1 MPDTSRPVCVLT
13 GDIVKST
20 SLAPAEFEAVMGALE
35 TVAGTVA
42 AWHAA
47 PAAVCYAR
55 FRGDGWQLLLAEPQW
70 ALRASL
76 FARAAIRRACDDGET
91 RLAAGIGIADRGATL
106 ASSTGM
112 AFELAGHG
120 LESLKTHQLW
130 MIDGGFSSAAERSL
144 AQGLFCVCDAFS
156 RDWTARQADIF
167 MRLAAPDAPTMAHVA
182 DALSVQ
188 PQTVQTHFARAGG
201 HALLDAVDAFE
212 RAHASA
218 EQGDVSG

>member
-20 SLAPAEFEAVMGALE
+20 ALATDQFEAVMGALE
-35 TVAGTVA
+35 VVASEIA
-42 AWHAA
+42 AWHAKPA
-47 PAAVCYAR
+47 PVRYER
-55 FRGDGWQLLLAEPQW
+55 FRGDGWQLLLTEPQW

-76 FARAAIRRACDDGET
+76 FARAAIRRVCDDGET

-106 ASSTGM
+106 ASSTGT

-130 MIDGGFSSAAERSL
+130 MIDGGFASGAERAL
-144 AQGLFCVCDAFS
+144 IQGLFSVCDAFS

-167 MRLAAPDAPTMAHVA
+167 MRLAAPEAPTMARVA
-182 DALSVQ
+182 DTLSVQ
-188 PQTVQTHFARAGG
+188 PQTVQTHFVRAGG
-201 HALLDAVDAFE
+201 HALLDAVEAFE
-212 RAHASA
+212 RAYAMSA
-218 EQGDVSG
+218 GDSGQ